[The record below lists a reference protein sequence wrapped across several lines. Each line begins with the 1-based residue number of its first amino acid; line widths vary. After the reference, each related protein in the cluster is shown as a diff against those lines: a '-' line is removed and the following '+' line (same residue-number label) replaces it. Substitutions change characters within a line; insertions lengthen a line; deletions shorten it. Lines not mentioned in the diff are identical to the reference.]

1 MPLAAEHLES
11 RAMLATT
18 ANLSGDISTF
28 ARIPVTF
35 GSRPADYVGQ
45 FYWSGMTGDAAA
57 VGLPPAFKSF
67 CIEGLQSISPGS
79 NTFDSLVPLTASTLL
94 GSGRAN
100 QVTEFWRQY
109 GPTASTGFTDNT
121 DGAAFQ
127 LAIWEIIND
136 GRPAAAQAAAALAG
150 GTFKVAGTHLTAP
163 AVARAAAWLNGTGTA
178 TVGGGAVAL
187 YALQSPT
194 KQDQVVC
201 VPVPSINIDATD
213 AEADEVMTARD
224 IPNTGRFRLSRSGD
238 TSKDLLVKVQVSGTA
253 TYSAFAADDYT
264 LDLVRTGL
272 TGYFVTIPSGRAF
285 VDIVCTPF
293 QDGTNEDTETVTLSI
308 AQFTGYTVGPRSQAT
323 VSILDAPDLSAASVA
338 FRIDMDARPATRCWP
353 VDPAERR
360 LPQVPQ
366 DTLRTGEPYVFSLAD
381 IGTERTAGVSWELV
395 YNLAYLDADTLVR
408 VTTGAATSFPHTFTL
423 DDELRPFNAGWYVRF
438 FVDANRNGIADS
450 SESAV
455 TGAIKDVLQ
464 DRKSIWLCQ
473 LEEEKKAH
481 AGTIYNDVFGVAA
494 FFDELI
500 ATVKNVS
507 FGRNGVGTANA
518 IYGFML
524 DRIGVNDAENVE
536 DGIVTIIHESVH
548 ALDDARNWLPG
559 ARPVVLDRVEGVGY
573 TAAALLKRDGFGSLL
588 KSIHTFESLLM
599 DPGADEAALLNGW
612 QQCVTHLHFFA
623 EGVQI
628 DAAGYSRS
636 GTAADVQA
644 VKEDVGLWFNMT
656 RLMERYQQRLNERAV
671 PLTLKTTYVFNG
683 LLNRAIPDVF
693 LE

>member
-94 GSGRAN
+94 GSGRAD

-136 GRPAAAQAAAALAG
+136 GRPTAGQAAAALAG

-201 VPVPSINIDATD
+201 VPVPSITIDATD

-224 IPNTGRFRLSRSGD
+224 IPDTGRFRLSRSGD

-272 TGYFVTIPSGRAF
+272 SGYFVTIPSGKAF

-293 QDGTNEDTETVTLSI
+293 QDGTNEGTETVTLSI
-308 AQFTGYTVGPRSQAT
+308 AHYTGYAIGPRSQAT
-323 VSILDAPDLSAASVA
+323 VSILDAPD
-338 FRIDMDARPATRCWP
+338 
-353 VDPAERR
+353 
-360 LPQVPQ
+360 
-366 DTLRTGEPYVFSLAD
+366 
-381 IGTERTAGVSWELV
+381 
-395 YNLAYLDADTLVR
+395 VR
-408 VTTGAATSFPHTFTL
+408 VT
-423 DDELRPFNAGWYVRF
+423 
-438 FVDANRNGIADS
+438 
-450 SESAV
+450 
-455 TGAIKDVLQ
+455 
-464 DRKSIWLCQ
+464 
-473 LEEEKKAH
+473 
-481 AGTIYNDVFGVAA
+481 
-494 FFDELI
+494 
-500 ATVKNVS
+500 
-507 FGRNGVGTANA
+507 
-518 IYGFML
+518 
-524 DRIGVNDAENVE
+524 
-536 DGIVTIIHESVH
+536 
-548 ALDDARNWLPG
+548 
-559 ARPVVLDRVEGVGY
+559 
-573 TAAALLKRDGFGSLL
+573 SLL
-588 KSIHTFESLLM
+588 
-599 DPGADEAALLNGW
+599 
-612 QQCVTHLHFFA
+612 
-623 EGVQI
+623 
-628 DAAGYSRS
+628 
-636 GTAADVQA
+636 
-644 VKEDVGLWFNMT
+644 
-656 RLMERYQQRLNERAV
+656 
-671 PLTLKTTYVFNG
+671 
-683 LLNRAIPDVF
+683 
-693 LE
+693 